1 MYNSN
6 LSNSSPTKQPERII
20 PTGETSLLGEQPK
33 ELNVFPWPIADQ
45 AIFTGFAGEFVQF
58 ATEYSEADPMAV
70 LVTFLARFGVEV
82 GRSPFIAA
90 GERQHA
96 RINAVLVGQSS
107 KARKGTSSIPVRELF
122 KLPEE
127 HWKVAQ
133 VSPGPLSSG
142 EGLIFAVRDERTEYV
157 VNKHNGSGKEIVID
171 PGIEDKRLFV
181 LDQEFAGALSCS
193 KRDGNTLSTII
204 RALYDGHKVEPLT
217 KSSKITATDPH
228 LSIVTHITTH
238 ELSSKMDTV
247 EAFNG
252 FANRFLWLCVRRPK
266 LVPFP
271 KELDDRALYDFKL
284 KLITILEKS
293 ARQGEVLFSPNARN
307 LWAEIYV
314 SLSKERS
321 GLPGAI
327 MNRSETNTLRLALLY
342 ALLDSSSQITT
353 AHLRSALALWDYCEQ
368 STNFIFG
375 EVDADSA
382 ERRIIDALQESD
394 GLDTRDLYNI
404 FSRNITKSK
413 LEQALSTLIANS
425 RIRVEKQKT
434 GSRGR
439 PRNIFY
445 LYEKNELKEQN
456 TLS

>member
-6 LSNSSPTKQPERII
+6 LSDSSSTNQSERII
-20 PTGETSLLGEQPK
+20 PAEETSLLGEPPK
-33 ELNVFPWPIADQ
+33 ELNVFPWPIADK

-82 GRSPFIAA
+82 GRNPFIAA

-127 HWKVAQ
+127 DWKVAQ

-142 EGLIFAVRDERTEYV
+142 EGLIFAVRDERIEYV
-157 VNKHNGSGKEIVID
+157 VNKHNGSGKDIVID

-228 LSIVTHITTH
+228 LSIVTYITTH

-252 FANRFLWLCVRRPK
+252 FANRFLWL
-266 LVPFP
+266 
-271 KELDDRALYDFKL
+271 
-284 KLITILEKS
+284 
-293 ARQGEVLFSPNARN
+293 
-307 LWAEIYV
+307 
-314 SLSKERS
+314 
-321 GLPGAI
+321 
-327 MNRSETNTLRLALLY
+327 Y

-353 AHLRSALALWDYCEQ
+353 AHSRSALALWDYCEQ

-375 EVDADSA
+375 EVDADST
-382 ERRIIDALQESD
+382 ERRIVDALQESD
-394 GLDTRDLYNI
+394 GLDTRALYNI

-413 LEQALSTLIANS
+413 LEQALSALIANS